1 MSPKKDL
8 FYCLWSETSVLSA
21 KISKSKIEK
30 TFRFLQRNHRCFDII
45 VEKIDVLYSGI
56 KGHEM
61 MFATL
66 SLADMLR
73 QIHRSSK
80 SSKMLLI
87 ERYIKLILI
96 SQQTIDQLPYV
107 LNQLFFSY

>member
-21 KISKSKIEK
+21 KIK
-30 TFRFLQRNHRCFDII
+30 
-45 VEKIDVLYSGI
+45 KIDVLYSGI